1 MRTPLMFKG
10 DGGRGFQST
19 KEWRPFPVCLT
30 LISFRE
36 FSSESTCFT
45 WLLYYVIYASTLKY
59 NSHEANVFFFFLL
72 SSSLGIK
79 NDPKLP
85 IYFYFFWLKT
95 SRGCW
100 FSLVEDLCGFINDLT
115 SLVIN
120 YGRQEGCS
128 FSQLKQC
135 GSVSRYNSPR

>member
-1 MRTPLMFKG
+1 MAFILRYLRFNVKVQFT
-10 DGGRGFQST
+10 RG
-19 KEWRPFPVCLT
+19 KR
-30 LISFRE
+30 
-36 FSSESTCFT
+36 
-45 WLLYYVIYASTLKY
+45 
-59 NSHEANVFFFFLL
+59 FFFFLL